1 MKITVKNV
9 KVAQFASEETL
20 CFEATVYI
28 DGKRGFTAH
37 NQGHGGSN
45 MYYPIKKGDDFDR
58 SLLDAA
64 EEWVKK
70 QPEIVCDDMNDPN
83 DPEKPFSYQPCL
95 DHFVDKAVNEF
106 QNEKELKK
114 VLKKALIF
122 DGSKIFS
129 YNCKIDHPKIREQIK
144 KNNPDAVI
152 MNDLPLDEALEI
164 FMKYG

>member
-9 KVAQFASEETL
+9 KVAEFASEETL

-45 MYYPIKKGDDFDR
+45 MYHPIKKGDDFDR

-64 EEWVKK
+64 EAWVKK
-70 QPEIVCDDMNDPN
+70 QPEIVCNDF
-83 DPEKPFSYQPCL
+83 EETFSYQPCL

-106 QNEKELKK
+106 QTEKQLKK
-114 VLKKALIF
+114 ALKKALILEA
-122 DGSKIFS
+122 DKIFS
-129 YNCKIDHPKIREQIK
+129 YNCKADHPTIREQIK
-144 KNNPDAVI
+144 KKYPDAVI